1 MLSRW
6 EPLVH
11 FEVGIPSC
19 LEQPRGLK
27 GRASSGPGRRALQ
40 ICGQF
45 PLGKIQRNGI
55 YGTPYR
61 IQLRSAEDLPVA
73 LRHWQKQK
81 IFVLTVTRTYWGKL
95 RCYLTGRFSGLS
107 GLRCTQAAII
117 PLVDSRETV
126 LVSNFN
132 NTERTPTYALMLDHN
147 LSNFTRTPFGV
158 SCVEWR
164 WPTQCVP
171 KNYPDRVLCTF
182 LFFSEFP
189 ADLASHSLRAVFII
203 VETRHCLDSSP
214 SYFLCFAPRN
224 LSGTELPQ
232 IRIMFLEKDQQYTY

>member
-1 MLSRW
+1 M
-6 EPLVH
+6 
-11 FEVGIPSC
+11 
-19 LEQPRGLK
+19 
-27 GRASSGPGRRALQ
+27 
-40 ICGQF
+40 
-45 PLGKIQRNGI
+45 
-55 YGTPYR
+55 
-61 IQLRSAEDLPVA
+61 
-73 LRHWQKQK
+73 QK

-95 RCYLTGRFSGLS
+95 RSYLTGRSSGLS

-164 WPTQCVP
+164 WPTHCVP
-171 KNYPDRVLCTF
+171 KNHPDRVLCTF

-189 ADLASHSLRAVFII
+189 SDLIFSDFHSLRA
-203 VETRHCLDSSP
+203 VETRHCLYSAP
-214 SYFLCFAPRN
+214 RFRYFLNFPPPELVRN
-224 LSGTELPQ
+224 
-232 IRIMFLEKDQQYTY
+232 